1 MGCFNHKGNF
11 SQLPIAYGD
20 RVVVIIGVSHLE
32 SNPDNFSPGCS
43 FVPISVPIRGKYN
56 DYGGIE
62 NVDRTPAIDVLE
74 NYFGLD
80 VYKIVDFAERTCCGC
95 EDQMENE
102 KEKVNKILNELN
114 KHYNFEELKLSYIM
128 EHEQVFDYLV
138 STGNPKKK
146 EKEFWRIPHKYIEA
160 LGYEKTVTGKHNGY
174 EHIDWKHKTLSPLK
188 ENCYVWLEND
198 FGKFDKVSHT
208 ISELCEK
215 IGCVVPEEF
224 NEGFLESCFKKDLN
238 AIKLDE
244 DIFDEDTQ
252 LMNYSFRRDNF
263 RNGLFSYRTGLTMQS
278 NILSQFGNFNEHI
291 DQKYMKEVVEI
302 AAIINALQELEM
314 TWGVTNYYRQD
325 VDYNQHIG
333 FLNECLN
340 VAKSKKEEHEVD

>member
-11 SQLPIAYGD
+11 SQLPIVYGD
-20 RVVVIIGVSHLE
+20 NIVVIIGVSHLE
-32 SNPDNFSPGCS
+32 SNSDNFSPGCS

-62 NVDRTPAIDVLE
+62 NVNRTPAIDVLE

-114 KHYNFEELKLSYIM
+114 KYYNFEELKLSYIM

-146 EKEFWRIPHKYIEA
+146 EKVFWRIPHEYIES
-160 LGYEKTVTGKHNGY
+160 LGYKKTVMGKNNGY
-174 EHIDWKHKTLSPLK
+174 ECICWKHETLSELK
-188 ENCYVWLEND
+188 EECYVWLEKD
-198 FGKFDKVSHT
+198 FGKFDKVSNS

-215 IGCVVPEEF
+215 IGCDVPEEF
-224 NEGFLESCFKKDLN
+224 NEGFLESCFKKNLID
-238 AIKLDE
+238 IKLDK
-244 DIFDEDTQ
+244 DTNT
-252 LMNYSFRRDNF
+252 LEYSFRRNTLGY
-263 RNGLFSYRTGLTMQS
+263 GLFVYREGMTMQS
-278 NILSQFGNFNEHI
+278 NILSQFGNFDEHI
-291 DQKYMKEVVEI
+291 DPKYMKEVVEI
-302 AAIINALQELEM
+302 AALIESLKQLEM

-325 VDYNQHIG
+325 VDYNQHIR

-340 VAKSKKEEHEVD
+340 VAKSKKEEHEVNY

>member
-1 MGCFNHKGNF
+1 
-11 SQLPIAYGD
+11 
-20 RVVVIIGVSHLE
+20 
-32 SNPDNFSPGCS
+32 
-43 FVPISVPIRGKYN
+43 
-56 DYGGIE
+56 
-62 NVDRTPAIDVLE
+62 
-74 NYFGLD
+74 
-80 VYKIVDFAERTCCGC
+80 
-95 EDQMENE
+95 
-102 KEKVNKILNELN
+102 
-114 KHYNFEELKLSYIM
+114 M

-146 EKEFWRIPHKYIEA
+146 EKVFWRIPHKYIEA
-160 LGYEKTVTGKHNGY
+160 LGYEKTVIGEHNGY
-174 EHIDWKHKTLSPLK
+174 KHISWKHKTLPPLK

-278 NILSQFGNFNEHI
+278 NILSQFGNFNEHV

-302 AAIINALQELEM
+302 ASIINALQELEM

-325 VDYNQHIG
+325 ADYNQHIG